1 MPTLV
6 LVTVLCAALFH
17 ASWNA
22 LAKGKSGSDPL
33 VGTMVLA
40 MACGAVALPVLAVA
54 GLPSRESAVYVVVS
68 GAVHVVYFLLVGLS
82 YRHADYSAVYPLM
95 RGSAPL
101 ITTLMGAAF
110 LAEPLTATLLCGVLL
125 LSAGVFG
132 LGANAMRRGGLNGR
146 GLAVAVANIAVIV
159 GYTLLD
165 GVGVR
170 LSGNA
175 AGYVT
180 AMLAL
185 TAVMLA
191 PIAFWLSPGAIFADV
206 KTRWRI
212 GLLGG
217 TMAML
222 SYGIALWAMTRAPIG
237 AVAALRETSVLF
249 GTLIAAVVLKER
261 FGPERWLAAA
271 AICAGLALIRL
282 A

>member
-1 MPTLV
+1 MPTSLI
-6 LVTVLCAALFH
+6 VTVLCAAMLH
-17 ASWNA
+17 AGWNA
-22 LAKGKSGSDPL
+22 LAKGQSGSDPL
-33 VGTMVLA
+33 VATMVLA
-40 MACGAVALPVLAVA
+40 MACGVVALPVLAIA
-54 GLPSRESAVYVVVS
+54 GLPSAASTVYVIVS

-82 YRHADYSAVYPLM
+82 YRYADYSAVYPLM
-95 RGSAPL
+95 RGAAPL

-110 LAEPLTATLLCGVLL
+110 LAEPLTATLLCGVGL
-125 LSAGVFG
+125 LSAGVLG
-132 LGANAMRRGGLNGR
+132 LGANAMRSGGLNTR
-146 GLAVAVANIAVIV
+146 GLAVAAANIAVIV

-175 AGYVT
+175 AGYVS

-191 PIAFWLSPGAIFADV
+191 PVTLWLRPASIVADL
-206 KTRWRI
+206 KAYWRI

-222 SYGIALWAMTRAPIG
+222 SYGVALWAMTRAPIG

-249 GTLIAAVVLKER
+249 GTAIAAVFLKER

-271 AICAGLALIRL
+271 AICAGLGLIRL
-282 A
+282 G